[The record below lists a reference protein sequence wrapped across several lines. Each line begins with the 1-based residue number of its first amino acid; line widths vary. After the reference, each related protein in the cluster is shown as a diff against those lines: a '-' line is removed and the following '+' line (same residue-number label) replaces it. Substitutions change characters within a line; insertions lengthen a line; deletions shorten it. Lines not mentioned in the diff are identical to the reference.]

1 MNKSLVKSYFLIF
14 AKKNRDMKQKDFGDI
29 KRMLFDEFM
38 ENNPTIEMQNS
49 FITGMTWFEQAITE
63 KETREDLYDFLP
75 IRIKYDNLKE
85 QLSLVQDLS
94 EKYEEMK
101 KNYEGMKATLEN
113 MYRMPKT
120 ELMKVKRE
128 KEYQNLYEELRRLRI
143 YKDLYY
149 VSLVEKGR
157 NSKN

>member
-1 MNKSLVKSYFLIF
+1 
-14 AKKNRDMKQKDFGDI
+14 
-29 KRMLFDEFM
+29 
-38 ENNPTIEMQNS
+38 
-49 FITGMTWFEQAITE
+49 
-63 KETREDLYDFLP
+63 
-75 IRIKYDNLKE
+75 
-85 QLSLVQDLS
+85 
-94 EKYEEMK
+94 
-101 KNYEGMKATLEN
+101 

-120 ELMKVKRE
+120 ELMKVKRD

>member
-1 MNKSLVKSYFLIF
+1 
-14 AKKNRDMKQKDFGDI
+14 MKQKDFGDI

-38 ENNPTIEMQNS
+38 ESNPTNEMQNS

>member
-1 MNKSLVKSYFLIF
+1 
-14 AKKNRDMKQKDFGDI
+14 MKQKDFGDI
-29 KRMLFDEFM
+29 KKMLFDEFM

>member
-1 MNKSLVKSYFLIF
+1 MIKSNFLIF
-14 AKKNRDMKQKDFGDI
+14 AKKKDMKQNDFGDI

-38 ENNPTIEMQNS
+38 QSNPTIEMQNS

-85 QLSLVQDLS
+85 QLILVQDLS

-113 MYRMPKT
+113 MYRMPKS

-149 VSLVEKGR
+149 VSLVERGRDSKG
-157 NSKN
+157 

>member
-1 MNKSLVKSYFLIF
+1 M
-14 AKKNRDMKQKDFGDI
+14 REMREKDFSDI

-38 ENNPTIEMQNS
+38 ESNPTIEMQNS
-49 FITGMTWFEQAITE
+49 FITGMTWFEQAITD

-85 QLSLVQDLS
+85 QLLLVQDLS

-101 KNYEGMKATLEN
+101 KIYEVMKATLDN

-157 NSKN
+157 KNNVNNQ

>member
-1 MNKSLVKSYFLIF
+1 MMILLIFSYFC
-14 AKKNRDMKQKDFGDI
+14 KKINDMKHKDFSDI
-29 KRMLFDEFM
+29 KRMLYDEFM
-38 ENNPTIEMQNS
+38 QSNPTEEMQKS

-85 QLSLVQDLS
+85 QLLIVQDLS

-101 KNYEGMKATLEN
+101 KSYEGMKATLNN
-113 MYRMPKT
+113 MYKMPKT

-128 KEYQNLYEELRRLRI
+128 KEYQNLYDELRRLRI

-149 VSLVEKGR
+149 VSLVERGR
-157 NSKN
+157 KDTDK

>member
-1 MNKSLVKSYFLIF
+1 MMILLIFSYFC
-14 AKKNRDMKQKDFGDI
+14 KKINDMKHKDFSDI
-29 KRMLFDEFM
+29 KRMLYDEFM
-38 ENNPTIEMQNS
+38 QSNPTAEMQKS

-85 QLSLVQDLS
+85 QLLIVQDLS

-101 KNYEGMKATLEN
+101 KSYEGMKATLNN
-113 MYRMPKT
+113 MYKMPKT

-128 KEYQNLYEELRRLRI
+128 KEYQNLYDELRRLRI

-157 NSKN
+157 KRKKRH

>member
-1 MNKSLVKSYFLIF
+1 M
-14 AKKNRDMKQKDFGDI
+14 REKDFSDI

-38 ENNPTIEMQNS
+38 ESNPTIEMQNS

-63 KETREDLYDFLP
+63 KETSEDLYDFLP

-85 QLSLVQDLS
+85 QLLLVQDLS

-101 KNYEGMKATLEN
+101 KNYEGMKATLDN

-157 NSKN
+157 KNNVNNQ